1 MVAFTE
7 EELEEVIFTIIAY
20 AGEAKGFAH
29 QALEYAEEGKFDLA
43 EEAMKECDASVLK
56 AHGVQT
62 DMIQKEAC
70 GKKVEFSIVFVH
82 AQDHLMTTLS
92 ERELI
97 KKMIKLNKR
106 LFALENK

>member
-7 EELEEVIFTIIAY
+7 EELEEVIFSIIAY

-29 QALEYAEEGKFDLA
+29 QGLAFAEEGKFQEA
-43 EEAMKECDASVLK
+43 EECMKECDASVLK

-62 DMIQKEAC
+62 DMIQKEAG
-70 GKKVEFSIVFVH
+70 GKKVELSMVFVH
-82 AQDHLMTTLS
+82 AQDHLMTALS

-106 LFALENK
+106 LYALETK